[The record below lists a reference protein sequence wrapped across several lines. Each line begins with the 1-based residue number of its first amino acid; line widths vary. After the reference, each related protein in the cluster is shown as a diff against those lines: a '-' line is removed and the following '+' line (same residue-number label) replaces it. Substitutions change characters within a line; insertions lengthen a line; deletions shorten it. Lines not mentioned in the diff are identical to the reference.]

1 MLKSF
6 RNRAADIFVVCVFFG
21 FGAVA
26 PAAAKSVL
34 TDKNSVLQHV
44 PDETPYIFAS
54 GTPLPDELLDE
65 LEPRFDEM
73 LKAYQ
78 VFFREIF
85 RNTMAEKSADMS
97 IEEMQSTSALI
108 DEIMTLFSIEGLRNA
123 GFERNS
129 ALVVYGNGILPVFR
143 IDLSDIDKFDA
154 AIARME
160 SAAGVSMKTAEL
172 DGVTYRYVGDEEARL
187 IIGIFDGDAVFTIAP
202 SMLDEDDL
210 KVLVGLTPPKK
221 NIAKSGKLLDIVNEY
236 KFSEHYIGYVDTL
249 QIANTFLDEPS
260 GLNAVLLESAEY
272 DTATLTDVC
281 REEIREVAGIAP
293 RMIIGYGEF
302 SAEAMSGSVVVEM
315 RKDIATGLTT
325 LASLV
330 PSLGIDPG
338 GLFSFGMSF
347 NVPAII
353 AFVEA
358 RLDAM
363 EEDPYECEHFSELQ
377 AGVAKGRESLA
388 QPLPPFI
395 TGMRGFNVIVDSLG
409 DYDMASGLPPQ
420 KVDASVLVS
429 MDDAQAMFMMGAM
442 MSPDLAAVD
451 LQPDGVPVPLA
462 LPQLQAIAES
472 AYAAMGETVLAVAM
486 GADAKTRV
494 SAVLESDTVEPPS
507 IISATVDA
515 GKYYEFIA
523 QRSMAE
529 PDEEGA
535 QNALSEP
542 ARAALRDAML
552 KVGEMYDRMIV
563 DVRFTERGIEMESK
577 VTLSD

>member
-1 MLKSF
+1 MLKTF
-6 RNRAADIFVVCVFFG
+6 RNRAAEIFVVCVLFG
-21 FGAVA
+21 LGAVI
-26 PAAAKSVL
+26 PAAAKSAL
-34 TDKNSVLQHV
+34 TDKNGVLQHV

-85 RNTMAEKSADMS
+85 HNTMAENSADMS
-97 IEEMQSTSALI
+97 IEEMQRTAALV
-108 DEIMTLFSIEGLRNA
+108 DEVMTLFSVAGLRNA
-123 GFERNS
+123 GFERDS
-129 ALVVYGNGILPVFR
+129 GLVVYGNGILPVFR
-143 IDLSDIDKFDA
+143 IDLSDIGKFDA
-154 AIARME
+154 AIARIE
-160 SAAGVSMKTAEL
+160 SAAGESMETAEL

-202 SMLDEDDL
+202 GMLDEDDL

-221 NIAKSGKLLDIVNEY
+221 NIARSGKLLDIVNEY
-236 KFSEHYIGYVDTL
+236 DFSEHYIGYVDTL
-249 QIANTFLDEPS
+249 QIANMFLDEPS

-272 DTATLTDVC
+272 DATTLTDVC

-293 RMIIGYGEF
+293 RMIIGYGEV
-302 SAEAMSGSVVVEM
+302 SAAAMSGSVVVEM

-330 PSLGIDPG
+330 PGLGIDPG
-338 GLFSFGMSF
+338 GLLSFGMSF

-409 DYDMASGLPPQ
+409 DYDMASGQPPQ
-420 KVDASVLVS
+420 KVDASVLLS
-429 MDDAQAMFMMGAM
+429 MDDAQATFMMGAM
-442 MSPDLAAVD
+442 MSPELAAVD
-451 LQPDGVPVPLA
+451 LQPDGVPVPLV
-462 LPQLQAIAES
+462 LTQLQAIAQS
-472 AYAAMGETVLAVAM
+472 AYAAMGETVLAISV
-486 GADAKTRV
+486 GDDAKTRV
-494 SAVLESDTVEPPS
+494 SAVLESDTVEPPPF
-507 IISATVDA
+507 ISATVDA
-515 GKYYEFIA
+515 SKYYEFVA
-523 QRSMAE
+523 QSSMAE

-535 QNALSEP
+535 ENALSEP

-563 DVRFTERGIEMESK
+563 DVRFTERGIEMDSK